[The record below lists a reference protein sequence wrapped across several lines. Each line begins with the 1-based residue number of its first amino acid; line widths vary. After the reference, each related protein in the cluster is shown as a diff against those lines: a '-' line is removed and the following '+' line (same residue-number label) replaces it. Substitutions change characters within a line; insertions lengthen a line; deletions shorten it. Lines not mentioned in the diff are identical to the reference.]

1 MPWFLPFLAEYG
13 GRYEILRILRF
24 DTVYH
29 RPQNPRL
36 RSCRTVLNIA
46 IVCCGCLLKG
56 LALSREDAKKRRLG
70 AVFRNFASSREKIH
84 PYFLVFLLCD
94 ESPMPEAPRPSSV
107 PKVGLVVLAI
117 VAIVVGGLFLI
128 PPDDADNDSPP
139 ENPLNL
145 TRVGELKNLSIAH
158 LENND
163 LSDAASCFEEL
174 ISLLP
179 DERFGQQNMAITQLL
194 KIAPENLNRAEN
206 QPEFDA
212 GLAKARETVDQL
224 LEQFSNDARVHVI
237 ASRLALR
244 TEDYASAI
252 AALQAAAK
260 LAPDDAAIWF
270 GIFDAG
276 RYSRDDKLTAQAN
289 EGLAKAWEL
298 APNNLYVMREWL
310 SVQARAR
317 DATIG
322 ETLKAARE
330 LVTPFVERIDN
341 LTNVNLHSLIDE
353 GLPARENDD
362 WSKVTRS
369 AIVVGNMLRPEVAT
383 QNDAKKVT
391 PHLLEFIV
399 HDFGED
405 FYASHTLPKPEF
417 SEAIPVSFGPIETP
431 FQKLKGVRQA
441 HVVDFDLDQNQDVV
455 IVAADRISV
464 WTQSEAEKPS
474 WTQAVSLTMS
484 EAGLPSQLSGICLFD
499 LDRDA
504 AVVEH
509 VSGDT
514 KLMCADADLD
524 ILAYGKDGLVI
535 LRNELLTEGDDAGT
549 RVLTPVE
556 QSEDFAAVRDV
567 LTALPVD
574 FDHDGDLDL
583 VVSAEAGISVWLNR
597 DDSTFVDHS
606 QFSTLPPADS
616 KIHKLIAVDWDRNV
630 SIDVLAFGGTSGG
643 VLTNILHGQ
652 LRWEPFPRESNVVFE
667 NRTVALLDADSNFS
681 WDLLTVTR
689 TEKMDVRGQLTWF
702 GTSNADAGVT
712 RFTHEG
718 LIRGPKVYDFET
730 CDFDNDGFLDA
741 ITWEWAMDHH
751 RLGFY
756 RGGPNAV
763 FEAID
768 GSKNDFDSQ
777 LKACETADIDSD
789 GDVDLV
795 VVCENSVEVL
805 INEGGNANNWIDIP
819 IRAEDAK
826 QAQKPNERVNI
837 HGVGSL
843 LELRS
848 GNSYQPQVVTG
859 RTTHFGLGKQ
869 KQADSARVL
878 WTNGVPEHIVNPKH
892 GQPICLQQQLK
903 GSCPFLYTW
912 DGEKFAFYT
921 DCLWAAPIG
930 LQLAEGV
937 LAPPREWEYLKIDG
951 DRLQERNGEYVLKLT
966 EELWEIGYFDSVR
979 LLAIDHPADVDI
991 YSNEKVGPPSIS
1003 QFKVHTVQNSRTPVA
1018 AVDQKGRDVLPKV
1031 KARDED
1037 FLQCFDR
1044 RFKQGLT
1051 EPHFLELDLGQLED
1065 PQDITLFLT
1074 GWIRP
1079 TDTSLNVAIS
1089 QRPDLESTQPP
1100 SVHVPDAD
1108 GNWKK
1113 VRPYMGFPGGK
1124 TKTIAIDLSDVF
1136 PTDDY
1141 RVRIATTME
1150 IYWDHA
1156 FFTVDEKPVEIR
1168 TTEQPLV
1175 AADLHYRGF
1184 SKKVPHPGL
1193 GPGSYDYN
1201 QLNAC
1206 QQWPPMEGRLTS
1218 YGDVT
1223 GLIAATDNRQAL
1235 LGAGDEMEVRFK
1247 ATSTDLPVGWKR
1259 DFILHNVGWD
1269 KDADLNTVFG
1279 QTVDPLPF
1287 AGMVSYPDPNEPTDQ
1302 KPFAAQTRQQP
1313 RATFWRAFLK
1323 PALPRSER

>member
-1 MPWFLPFLAEYG
+1 M
-13 GRYEILRILRF
+13 
-24 DTVYH
+24 T
-29 RPQNPRL
+29 
-36 RSCRTVLNIA
+36 
-46 IVCCGCLLKG
+46 
-56 LALSREDAKKRRLG
+56 
-70 AVFRNFASSREKIH
+70 
-84 PYFLVFLLCD
+84 
-94 ESPMPEAPRPSSV
+94 ESIRPSSV
-107 PKVGLVVLAI
+107 PRTGLIVLAI
-117 VAIVVGGLFLI
+117 VAIVVGGLFMI
-128 PPDDADNDSPP
+128 PPGDDVNDPP
-139 ENPLNL
+139 PSENTLNL
-145 TRVGELKNLSIAH
+145 TRIAELKNLGIAH

-163 LSDAASCFEEL
+163 LEDAESSFKEL

-206 QPEFDA
+206 QVVFDA
-212 GLAKARETVDQL
+212 GLAQARETVGQL
-224 LEQFSNDARVHVI
+224 LKQFSDDAQVHVI

-244 TEDYASAI
+244 TEDHTGAMAE
-252 AALQAAAK
+252 LQEAAK
-260 LAPDDAAIWF
+260 RTPDDAAIWF

-276 RYSRDDKLTAQAN
+276 RYSRDEELTVKAEAAL
-289 EGLAKAWEL
+289 GKAWEL

-310 SVQARAR
+310 SVQARAK

-322 ETLKAARE
+322 ETLKTARE
-330 LVTPFVERIDN
+330 IVTPFVERIN
-341 LTNVNLHSLIDE
+341 KFTNVNLHSLIDE
-353 GLPARENDD
+353 GLTALQNDD
-362 WSKVTRS
+362 WNKVTRS

-399 HDFGED
+399 HDFSED
-405 FYASHTLPKPEF
+405 FYADNAPPKPEF
-417 SEAIPVSFGPIETP
+417 SEAIPVSFEPIETP

-441 HVVDFDLDQNQDVV
+441 HVVDFDLNHTQDV
-455 IVAADRISV
+455 IVVQDDQISV
-464 WTQSEAEKPS
+464 WTQSETRPS
-474 WTQAVSLTMS
+474 TWTESVSLKMS
-484 EAGLPSQLSGICLFD
+484 EAGLPSQLFGICLFD

-504 AVVEH
+504 AIVEH
-509 VSGDT
+509 ASGDT

-524 ILAYGKDGLVI
+524 VLAYGKDGLVV

-549 RVLTPVE
+549 RVLTPVQ
-556 QSEDFAAVRDV
+556 QSEEFTAVKDV
-567 LTALPVD
+567 LTALSVD

-583 VVSAEAGISVWLNR
+583 VVSAEAGISLWLNR
-597 DDSTFVDHS
+597 DDSTFTEHS

-630 SIDVLAFGGTSGG
+630 SIDVLAFGGRLGG

-652 LRWEPFPRESNVVFE
+652 LRWEPFPPESKAVLGNE
-667 NRTVALLDADSNFS
+667 AVALLDADSNFS
-681 WDLLTVTR
+681 WDLLALTGAGF
-689 TEKMDVRGQLTWF
+689 EKSDEGGQLTWF
-702 GTSNADAGVT
+702 GTSNPDAGVT

-718 LIRGPKVYDFET
+718 LIRGPKVNDFET
-730 CDFDNDGFLDA
+730 ADFDNDGFLDA
-741 ITWEWAMDHH
+741 AAWKWTLEQN

-756 RGGPNAV
+756 RGGPNAM
-763 FEAID
+763 FESLD
-768 GSKNDFDSQ
+768 GATNEFDSQ
-777 LKACETADIDSD
+777 IRACETADIDSD
-789 GDVDLV
+789 GDIDLV

-848 GNSYQPQVVTG
+848 GLAYQPQVVTG
-859 RTTHFGLGKQ
+859 RSTHFGLGKQ
-869 KQADSARVL
+869 QQVDSVRVL

-912 DGEKFAFYT
+912 DGKKFAFFT

-951 DRLQERNGEYVLKLT
+951 DRLKARDGEYVLKLT

-979 LLAIDHPADVDI
+979 LLAIDHPSDVDI

-1003 QFKVHTVQNSRTPVA
+1003 QFKVHTVQNPQSPIA

-1031 KARDED
+1031 AKRDED
-1037 FLQCFDR
+1037 FVQCFDHR
-1044 RFKQGLT
+1044 VKQGLT
-1051 EPHFLELDLGQLED
+1051 EPHFLELDLGQLD
-1065 PQDITLFLT
+1065 NPQDITLFLT

-1100 SVHVPDAD
+1100 SVHVPNAAGD
-1108 GNWKK
+1108 WIK
-1113 VRPYMGFPGGK
+1113 VQPFMGFPGGK
-1124 TKTIAIDLSDVF
+1124 TKTIAIDLSGVF
-1136 PTDDY
+1136 PADDY

-1156 FFTVDEKPVEIR
+1156 FFTVDEKPADVR
-1168 TTEQPLV
+1168 TTEMPLL

-1184 SKKVPHPGL
+1184 SKKVPH
-1193 GPGSYDYN
+1193 
-1201 QLNAC
+1201 
-1206 QQWPPMEGRLTS
+1206 
-1218 YGDVT
+1218 
-1223 GLIAATDNRQAL
+1223 
-1235 LGAGDEMEVRFK
+1235 
-1247 ATSTDLPVGWKR
+1247 
-1259 DFILHNVGWD
+1259 
-1269 KDADLNTVFG
+1269 
-1279 QTVDPLPF
+1279 
-1287 AGMVSYPDPNEPTDQ
+1287 
-1302 KPFAAQTRQQP
+1302 
-1313 RATFWRAFLK
+1313 
-1323 PALPRSER
+1323 

>member
-1 MPWFLPFLAEYG
+1 M
-13 GRYEILRILRF
+13 
-24 DTVYH
+24 
-29 RPQNPRL
+29 
-36 RSCRTVLNIA
+36 S
-46 IVCCGCLLKG
+46 
-56 LALSREDAKKRRLG
+56 
-70 AVFRNFASSREKIH
+70 
-84 PYFLVFLLCD
+84 
-94 ESPMPEAPRPSSV
+94 ESPRPSSV
-107 PKVGLVVLAI
+107 PRVGLIVLAI
-117 VAIVVGGLFLI
+117 IAIVVGGVFMI
-128 PPDDADNDSPP
+128 PPVDDANDPPP
-139 ENPLNL
+139 ENTLNL
-145 TRVGELKNLSIAH
+145 ARIAELKNLGIAH

-174 ISLLP
+174 IPLLP
-179 DERFGQQNMAITQLL
+179 DERFGLQNLVITQLL

-206 QPEFDA
+206 QAVFDA
-212 GLAKARETVDQL
+212 GLAQARETVGQL
-224 LEQFSNDARVHVI
+224 LKQLSDDAQVHVI

-244 TEDYASAI
+244 TEDHTGAI
-252 AALQAAAK
+252 AELQEAAK
-260 LAPDDAAIWF
+260 LTPHDAAIWF

-276 RYSRDDKLTAQAN
+276 RYSRDEELTAKAN
-289 EGLAKAWEL
+289 EALAKAWEL

-310 SVQARAR
+310 SVQARAK
-317 DATIG
+317 DVTID
-322 ETLKAARE
+322 ETLKTARE
-330 LVTPFVERIDN
+330 LVTPFVERIN
-341 LTNVNLHSLIDE
+341 KFTNVNLHSLIDE
-353 GLPARENDD
+353 GLTALQNDD
-362 WSKVTRS
+362 WNKVTRS

-399 HDFGED
+399 HDFSKE
-405 FYASHTLPKPEF
+405 FYAGHAIPKPAF
-417 SEAIPVSFGPIETP
+417 PEAIPVSFEPIETP
-431 FQKLKGVRQA
+431 FQKLKGVRQT
-441 HVVDFDLDQNQDVV
+441 HIVDFDLNQTQDVV
-455 IVAADRISV
+455 IVQSDQISV
-464 WTQSEAEKPS
+464 WTQDKTEKPT

-484 EAGLPSQLSGICLFD
+484 ETGLPSQLFGACLFD

-509 VSGDT
+509 LSGDT
-514 KLMCADADLD
+514 KLMYADADLD
-524 ILAYGKDGLVI
+524 VLAYGKDGLVV

-549 RVLTPVE
+549 RVLTPVK
-556 QSEDFAAVRDV
+556 QSEDFAAVKDV
-567 LTALPVD
+567 ITALPVD

-583 VVSAEAGISVWLNR
+583 VVSAEAGISLWLNR
-597 DDSTFVDHS
+597 DDSTFAEHS

-652 LRWEPFPRESNVVFE
+652 LRWEPFSADSKVSFE
-667 NRTVALLDADSNFS
+667 NGAVALLDADSNFS
-681 WDLLTVTR
+681 WDLLTITG

-730 CDFDNDGFLDA
+730 GDFDNDGFLDA
-741 ITWEWAMDHH
+741 VTWEWAMDHH
-751 RLGFY
+751 RLVFY

-763 FEAID
+763 FEALD
-768 GSKNDFDSQ
+768 GSKNEFDSQ
-777 LKACETADIDSD
+777 IEACETADIDAD
-789 GDVDLV
+789 GDIDLV
-795 VVCENSVEVL
+795 VICENSVEVL
-805 INEGGNANNWIDIP
+805 INNGGNANNWIDIP

-848 GNSYQPQVVTG
+848 GTAYQPQVVTG
-859 RTTHFGLGKQ
+859 QSTHFGLGKQ
-869 KQADSARVL
+869 THVDAARVL

-892 GQPICLQQQLK
+892 GEPICLQQQLK

-951 DRLQERNGEYVLKLT
+951 DRLKAKDGEYILKLT
-966 EELWEIGYFDSVR
+966 EELWEIGYFDSVK
-979 LLAIDHPADVDI
+979 LLAIDHPTDVDI

-1003 QFKVHTVQNSRTPVA
+1003 QFKVHTVQNPQSPIA
-1018 AVDQKGRDVLPKV
+1018 AVDQQGRDVLSRI
-1031 KARDED
+1031 KARDEN
-1037 FLQCFDR
+1037 FVQCFDR
-1044 RFKQGLT
+1044 RIKQGLT
-1051 EPHFLELDLGQLED
+1051 EPHFLELDLGQLD
-1065 PQDITLFLT
+1065 NPQDITLFLT

-1100 SVHVPDAD
+1100 SVHVPNAA
-1108 GNWKK
+1108 GEWVK
-1113 VRPYMGFPGGK
+1113 VQPFMGFPGGK
-1124 TKTIAIDLSDVF
+1124 TKTIAIDLSGVF
-1136 PTDDY
+1136 LADDY

-1156 FFTVDEKPVEIR
+1156 FFTVDEKPVEVR
-1168 TTEQPLV
+1168 TTEMPLL

-1184 SKKVPHPGL
+1184 SKKVPHRGL
-1193 GPGSYDYN
+1193 GPGSYDYQ
-1201 QLNAC
+1201 QLDAH

-1223 GLIAATDNRQAL
+1223 ELIAQTDNRQAL

-1247 ATSTDLPVGWKR
+1247 ATSTELPVGWKR

-1287 AGMVSYPDPNEPTDQ
+1287 AGMVGYPDPNGPPNQ

-1313 RATFWRAFLK
+1313 RAKFWRTFSK
-1323 PALPRSER
+1323 PTVAERTKHP

>member
-1 MPWFLPFLAEYG
+1 M
-13 GRYEILRILRF
+13 
-24 DTVYH
+24 T
-29 RPQNPRL
+29 
-36 RSCRTVLNIA
+36 
-46 IVCCGCLLKG
+46 
-56 LALSREDAKKRRLG
+56 
-70 AVFRNFASSREKIH
+70 
-84 PYFLVFLLCD
+84 
-94 ESPMPEAPRPSSV
+94 ESTRPSSV
-107 PKVGLVVLAI
+107 PRTGLIVLAI
-117 VAIVVGGLFLI
+117 VAIVVGGLFMI
-128 PPDDADNDSPP
+128 PPGDDANDPP
-139 ENPLNL
+139 SSENTLNL
-145 TRVGELKNLSIAH
+145 TRIAKLKNLGIAH

-163 LSDAASCFEEL
+163 LEDAESSFKEL

-179 DERFGQQNMAITQLL
+179 DERFGLQNLVITQLL

-206 QPEFDA
+206 QVVFDA
-212 GLAKARETVDQL
+212 GLAQARETVGQL
-224 LEQFSNDARVHVI
+224 LKQFSDDAQVHVI

-244 TEDYASAI
+244 TEDHTGAMAE
-252 AALQAAAK
+252 LQEAAK
-260 LAPDDAAIWF
+260 RTPDDAAIWF

-276 RYSRDDKLTAQAN
+276 RYSRDEELTVKADAAL
-289 EGLAKAWEL
+289 GKAWEL

-310 SVQARAR
+310 SVQARAK

-322 ETLKAARE
+322 ETLKTARE
-330 LVTPFVERIDN
+330 IVTPFVERISKF
-341 LTNVNLHSLIDE
+341 TNVNLHSLIDE
-353 GLPARENDD
+353 GLTALQNDD
-362 WSKVTRS
+362 WNKVTRS

-399 HDFGED
+399 HDFSED
-405 FYASHTLPKPEF
+405 FYADSSLPKPAF
-417 SEAIPVSFGPIETP
+417 SEAIPISFEPIETP

-441 HVVDFDLDQNQDVV
+441 QAVDFDLNQTQDVV
-455 IVAADRISV
+455 VIQDDQISV
-464 WTQSEAEKPS
+464 WTQSETRPS
-474 WTQAVSLTMS
+474 TWTESVSLKMS
-484 EAGLPSQLSGICLFD
+484 EAGLPSQLFGICLFD

-509 VSGDT
+509 ASGDT

-524 ILAYGKDGLVI
+524 VLAYGKDGLVV

-549 RVLTPVE
+549 RVLTPVQ
-556 QSEDFAAVRDV
+556 QSKDFTAVKDV

-583 VVSAEAGISVWLNR
+583 VVSAEAGISLWLNR
-597 DDSTFVDHS
+597 DDSTFTEHS

-630 SIDVLAFGGTSGG
+630 SIDVLTFGSGQSG
-643 VLTNILHGQ
+643 VLKNILHGQ
-652 LRWEPFPRESNVVFE
+652 LRWEQFSDESGLAGEVRDAVL
-667 NRTVALLDADSNFS
+667 VDADSNFS
-681 WDLLTVTR
+681 WDLIAVTADHDR
-689 TEKMDVRGQLTWF
+689 NKAGHPVDWL
-702 GTSNADAGVT
+702 GTTNPEAGIV
-712 RFTHEG
+712 RFTKRSEISAAGIG
-718 LIRGPKVYDFET
+718 LATF
-730 CDFDNDGFLDA
+730 DFDNDGF
-741 ITWEWAMDHH
+741 MDLVQFGHDIY
-751 RLGFY
+751 FT
-756 RGGPNAV
+756 RGGPQ
-763 FEAID
+763 
-768 GSKNDFDSQ
+768 GSFRSLDDQHVELSSDITS
-777 LKACETADIDSD
+777 CSTADIDSD
-789 GDVDLV
+789 GDIDLV

-848 GNSYQPQVVTG
+848 GTAYQPQVVTG
-859 RTTHFGLGKQ
+859 RSTHFGLGKQ
-869 KQADSARVL
+869 QQVDSVRVL

-912 DGEKFAFYT
+912 DGEKFAFFT

-951 DRLQERNGEYVLKLT
+951 DRLKARDGEYVLKLT

-979 LLAIDHPADVDI
+979 LLAIDHPSDVDI

-1003 QFKVHTVQNSRTPVA
+1003 QFKVHTVQNPQSPIA

-1031 KARDED
+1031 AKRDED
-1037 FLQCFDR
+1037 FVQCFDR
-1044 RFKQGLT
+1044 RVKQGLT
-1051 EPHFLELDLGQLED
+1051 EPHFLELNLGHLED

-1100 SVHVPDAD
+1100 SVHVPNAAGD
-1108 GNWKK
+1108 WIK
-1113 VRPYMGFPGGK
+1113 VQPFMGFPGGK
-1124 TKTIAIDLSDVF
+1124 TKTIAIDLSGVF
-1136 PTDDY
+1136 PADDY

-1156 FFTVDEKPVEIR
+1156 FFTVDEKPADVR
-1168 TTEQPLV
+1168 TTEMPLL

-1193 GPGSYDYN
+1193 GPGSYDY
-1201 QLNAC
+1201 QRLDTH
-1206 QQWPPMEGRLTS
+1206 QQWPPMEGRLTT

-1223 GLIAATDNRQAL
+1223 ELIAQTDNRQAL

-1247 ATSTDLPVGWKR
+1247 ATSTELPVGWKR

-1287 AGMVSYPDPNEPTDQ
+1287 AGMVGYPDPNGPTKQ

-1313 RATFWRAFLK
+1313 RAKFWRAFSTMRNISTAK
-1323 PALPRSER
+1323 